1 VILFRI
7 FFFQFSFSTFVVFF
21 FFLLFVDGSE
31 LKKKKSN
38 GGDDDKQVG
47 NVRHAVKKVRC
58 DTSQTVIG
66 ELASREDVDDIR
78 RLEMN
83 KNN

>member
-1 VILFRI
+1 
-7 FFFQFSFSTFVVFF
+7 
-21 FFLLFVDGSE
+21 LFVDGSE
-31 LKKKKSN
+31 LKKKKKSN